1 MQHSAYKIFTVC
13 YAAELKTQYVI
24 RIVFY
29 IQLLQAS
36 DVEPQHLVV
45 REGGGR
51 DEGRRE
57 KQILHASQFQ
67 HVDKKKIKRHPYRIL
82 RINKC
87 HLE

>member
-13 YAAELKTQYVI
+13 NAAELKTQYVI

-45 REGGGR
+45 RE
-51 DEGRRE
+51 
-57 KQILHASQFQ
+57 

>member
-1 MQHSAYKIFTVC
+1 MKALIKRLTYNNKW
-13 YAAELKTQYVI
+13 YATFCIQDIYRMLCSRVENTICHKNCLL
-24 RIVFY
+24 Y

-51 DEGRRE
+51 DEGRRK

-67 HVDKKKIKRHPYRIL
+67 HVDKKKD
-82 RINKC
+82 
-87 HLE
+87 

>member
-1 MQHSAYKIFTVC
+1 MQHSAYKIFTVY

-36 DVEPQHLVV
+36 DVKPQHLVV

-51 DEGRRE
+51 DEGRQE

-67 HVDKKKIKRHPYRIL
+67 HVDKKK
-82 RINKC
+82 N
-87 HLE
+87 

>member
-1 MQHSAYKIFTVC
+1 M
-13 YAAELKTQYVI
+13 
-24 RIVFY
+24 
-29 IQLLQAS
+29 QAS

-67 HVDKKKIKRHPYRIL
+67 HVDKKKD
-82 RINKC
+82 
-87 HLE
+87 